1 MREALLI
8 ARREYLARVLSKAFL
23 LTTLLL
29 PLFMGMIMGGS
40 ILAATLI
47 GGDKHLVVA
56 SDDATLA
63 NAVKMELVRKDP
75 KRGVDIVAPATE
87 ANREDLIRRVGTK
100 ELDGYLWLV
109 AKPDD
114 PIPEATYT
122 SRSAADFFTA
132 GGLQGAINKAAL
144 RVEIAKRGLGIQT
157 RRNRC

>member
-47 GGDKHLVVA
+47 GGDKHIVVA

-75 KRGVDIVAPATE
+75 KRGVDIVAPASE
-87 ANREDLIRRVGTK
+87 ANREDLIRRVGNK

-109 AKPDD
+109 AKP
-114 PIPEATYT
+114 
-122 SRSAADFFTA
+122 
-132 GGLQGAINKAAL
+132 
-144 RVEIAKRGLGIQT
+144 
-157 RRNRC
+157 

>member
-40 ILAATLI
+40 ILAATLM

-56 SDDATLA
+56 SDDAALA

-75 KRGVDIVAPATE
+75 KRAVDVLVPASDE
-87 ANREDLIRRVGTK
+87 NREDLIRRVGAK
-100 ELDGYLWLV
+100 DLDGYLWLV
-109 AKPDD
+109 ARPDD
-114 PIPEATYT
+114 PIPQATYI

-132 GGLQGAINKAAL
+132 
-144 RVEIAKRGLGIQT
+144 
-157 RRNRC
+157 